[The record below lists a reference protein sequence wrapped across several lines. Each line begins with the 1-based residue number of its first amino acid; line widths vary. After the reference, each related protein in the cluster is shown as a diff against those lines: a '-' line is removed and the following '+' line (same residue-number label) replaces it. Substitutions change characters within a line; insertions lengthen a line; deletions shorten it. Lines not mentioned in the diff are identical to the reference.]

1 MKCIILAA
9 GYATRLY
16 PLTKDSPKPLLE
28 VGGKPILNH
37 IVENALNVP
46 QLNGIIIVT
55 NDKFF
60 SHFEDWKKHYNQTE
74 LFGPTPVTIL
84 NDGSKNNDDR
94 LGALGDLDLAVTS
107 EAVDD
112 ECLVLAGDN
121 VFDFSLSDFANF
133 FHQRRADCI
142 TTHRLEDR
150 KKLRQTGVI
159 QMVGIG
165 RVIDFQ
171 EKPKNPATFW
181 AVPPIYLYRGETLTE
196 LLPEYLAEGHN
207 ADAPGLFIPWLL
219 YKEPVYAYRF
229 GGNRY
234 DIGTI
239 ESYEEVKRI
248 FEASTF

>member
-1 MKCIILAA
+1 MKCIILSA

-16 PLTKDSPKPLLE
+16 PLTKGFPKPLLE

-37 IVENALNVP
+37 IVENALNVG

-55 NDKFF
+55 NDKFC
-60 SHFEDWKKHYNQTE
+60 SHFEDWLTRYSQTE
-74 LFGPTPVTIL
+74 LFGRTPVTIL
-84 NDGSKNNDDR
+84 NDGSKTNEER
-94 LGALGDLDLAVTS
+94 LGALGDLDLAVKS
-107 EAVDD
+107 EDVDD

-121 VFDFSLSDFANF
+121 LFDFSLSDFVNF
-133 FHQRRADCI
+133 FYQRRADCI

-165 RVIDFQ
+165 RVIDFE

-181 AVPPIYLYRGETLTE
+181 AVPPIYLYRAETLTK
-196 LLPEYLAEGHN
+196 LLPQYLTEGNN

-219 YKEPVYAYRF
+219 YKEPVYAFRF

-234 DIGTI
+234 DIGTV
-239 ESYEEVKRI
+239 ESYEAVKQMY
-248 FEASTF
+248 ETSAL